1 MGSLCLSDVSPFF
14 VERVFFPDGSSILIE
29 GVGWGEDLFF
39 VVVSVANIMIFFLT
53 LVLFFFF
60 FIEKTQKK

>member
-1 MGSLCLSDVSPFF
+1 MGSLCLSDVSLFF

-39 VVVSVANIMIFFLT
+39 L
-53 LVLFFFF
+53 LFQLQ
-60 FIEKTQKK
+60 I